1 MSTGRAPGR
10 PQAGPH
16 PRGGSADVPGG
27 RGAVI
32 PRVVIIGCGFGGI
45 EAVRIL
51 SKAEVEITMVDRT
64 NHHLFQPL
72 LYQVATAGLS
82 APAVSAPIRHTLR
95 TEMQRGNLTILQALV
110 TGIDV
115 AARRVLLGGHGRD
128 DQVLEY
134 DHLIVAAGAT
144 HSYFGHDDWA
154 ANAPGLKTLD
164 DAFKIR
170 ARVIG
175 AFERAEA
182 CNEPAE
188 REPWM
193 TFVVIGAGP
202 TGVEMAGTMTEIAH
216 HTLPQEFRRIDST
229 QARVVLMEGSDRV
242 LGAFVPQLSERAR
255 EQLVRLGVDVRTG
268 CKVTGI
274 DADGVDYQTRD
285 GDAVQTHRLPSK
297 TVIWAAGVA
306 GSPLGKVIAQGT
318 GATLDRAGRVVVEP
332 DLSVIGHPE
341 IAVIGD
347 LASAKSHGKGEP
359 TPVPGVSPGAKQ
371 MGRAAAVNLLCRLGG
386 KATVPFRYMD
396 YGNLATVGRKA
407 AVVDLTVPVLGAI
420 RFSGYFAWLFWLF
433 AHIYFLIGFRNRLVV
448 MMDWGWAYWTY
459 ERSAR
464 VVAEPPE
471 AKPD

>member
-1 MSTGRAPGR
+1 VSK
-10 PQAGPH
+10 
-16 PRGGSADVPGG
+16 
-27 RGAVI
+27 

-45 EAVRIL
+45 EAVRML
-51 SKAEVEITMVDRT
+51 SKAEVEITLVDRT

-95 TEMQRGNLTILQALV
+95 AEMRRGNLTILQALV
-110 TGIDV
+110 IGIDV
-115 AARRVLLGGHGRD
+115 AARRVLLDGRGEEGE
-128 DQVLEY
+128 VLEY

-182 CNEPAE
+182 CTDPAA

-229 QARVVLMEGSDRV
+229 HARVVLMEGSDRV

-255 EQLVRLGVDVRTG
+255 EQLVKLGVDVRTG

-274 DADGVDYQTRD
+274 DAGGVDYETRE
-285 GDAVQTHRLPSK
+285 GEQVSTHRVPSK

-332 DLSVIGHPE
+332 DLSVAGHPE

-347 LASAKSHGKGEP
+347 LASAKSHGKGAP

-371 MGRAAAVNLLCRLGG
+371 MGRAAAANLLRRLRSEP
-386 KATVPFRYMD
+386 TVPFRYID

-407 AVVDLTVPVLGAI
+407 AVVDLTVPVFGAI

-464 VVAEPPE
+464 VVAEPPISHSE
-471 AKPD
+471 N

>member
-1 MSTGRAPGR
+1 MSTT
-10 PQAGPH
+10 
-16 PRGGSADVPGG
+16 
-27 RGAVI
+27 
-32 PRVVIIGCGFGGI
+32 RVVIIGCGFGGI
-45 EAVRIL
+45 EAVRLL
-51 SKAEVEITMVDRT
+51 SKADVEITMVDRT

-95 TEMQRGNLTILQALV
+95 REMRRGNLTILQALV
-110 TGIDV
+110 TDIDV
-115 AARRVLLGGHGRD
+115 AARRVLLD
-128 DQVLEY
+128 DGDALPY

-154 ANAPGLKTLD
+154 AHAPGLKTLD

-175 AFERAEA
+175 AFERAERCTA
-182 CNEPAE
+182 PAE

-242 LGAFVPQLSERAR
+242 LGAFVPKLSERAR
-255 EQLVRLGVDVRTG
+255 EQLIKLGVDVRTG

-274 DADGVDYQTRD
+274 DVDGVNYETRD
-285 GDAVQTHRLPSK
+285 GDTATTHRLPSK

-306 GSPLGKVIAQGT
+306 ASPLGKVIAQGT
-318 GATLDRAGRVVVEP
+318 GAVLDRAGRITVEP
-332 DLSVIGHPE
+332 DLSVAGHPE

-347 LASAKSHGKGEP
+347 LASAKSHGRGEP
-359 TPVPGVSPGAKQ
+359 TPVPGVSPAAKQ
-371 MGRAAAVNLLCRLGG
+371 MGRTAAANLLRRLRGE
-386 KATVPFRYMD
+386 KPMPFRYID
-396 YGNLATVGRKA
+396 YGNLATVGRMA
-407 AVVDLTVPVLGAI
+407 AVVDLTVPFFGAL

-433 AHIYFLIGFRNRLVV
+433 AHIYFLIGFRNRFVV
-448 MMDWGWAYWTY
+448 LMDWGWAYWTY

-464 VVAEPPE
+464 VVAEPPT
-471 AKPD
+471 ATLPAGRTD

>member
-1 MSTGRAPGR
+1 VTR
-10 PQAGPH
+10 PK
-16 PRGGSADVPGG
+16 
-27 RGAVI
+27 
-32 PRVVIIGCGFGGI
+32 VVVIGCGFGGI
-45 EAVRIL
+45 EAVRRL
-51 SKAEVEITMVDRT
+51 AKAELEITVVDRT

-82 APAVSAPIRHTLR
+82 APAISAPIRHSLR
-95 TEMQRGNLTILQALV
+95 DEMKRGNLTILQANV
-110 TGIDV
+110 VGIDV
-115 AARRVLLGGHGRD
+115 AGRRVQLDGGID
-128 DQVLEY
+128 DANTLDY

-164 DAFKIR
+164 DAFRIR

-175 AFERAEA
+175 AFERAERCTDA
-182 CNEPAE
+182 AQ

-202 TGVEMAGTMTEIAH
+202 TGVEMAGTMTEIAN

-229 QARVVLMEGSDRV
+229 HSRVVLLEGSDRV
-242 LGAFVPQLSERAR
+242 LGAFVPTLSERAR
-255 EQLVRLGVDVRTG
+255 EQLVKLGVDVRLN

-274 DADGVDYQTRD
+274 DADGVTYETRE
-285 GDAVQTHRLPSK
+285 GDVLRTHRLPSK

-306 GSPLGKVIAQGT
+306 GSALGKAVAQGT

-332 DLSVIGHPE
+332 DLSVAGHPE
-341 IAVIGD
+341 ISVVGD
-347 LASAKSHGKGEP
+347 LAAAKSFGKGAP

-371 MGRAAAVNLLCRLGG
+371 MGRAAAANLLRRLRGEP
-386 KATVPFRYMD
+386 TLPFRYMD

-407 AVVDLTVPVLGAI
+407 AVVDLTVPGLGAL
-420 RFSGYFAWLFWLF
+420 RFAGFFAWLFWLF
-433 AHIYFLIGFRNRLVV
+433 AHIYFLIGFRNRLMV

-459 ERSAR
+459 ERAAR
-464 VVAEPPE
+464 VVAEPPSLPP
-471 AKPD
+471 A